1 MTIADFTC
9 ERKMAVPLTILI
21 ATHNVF
27 KMREFHAMAEGYPVV
42 FKSLTDADLNIDLD
56 EKGSSFD
63 ENALY
68 KARTV
73 HALTQD
79 MIVLADDSGLVID
92 ALDGAPGIYSARF
105 AGILATDHDRM
116 EKVLHELKHET
127 RRDAAFL
134 CSIAVIFP
142 SEKKGYITA
151 K

>member
-9 ERKMAVPLTILI
+9 ESKMAVPLTILI

-92 ALDGAPGIYSARF
+92 ALDGHQAF
-105 AGILATDHDRM
+105 ILPDLREYWRRIMTGWRKYCTNSNM
-116 EKVLHELKHET
+116 RRVET
-127 RRDAAFL
+127 QLF
-134 CSIAVIFP
+134 SVP
-142 SEKKGYITA
+142 SRLFSLQEKKGYITA
-151 K
+151 N